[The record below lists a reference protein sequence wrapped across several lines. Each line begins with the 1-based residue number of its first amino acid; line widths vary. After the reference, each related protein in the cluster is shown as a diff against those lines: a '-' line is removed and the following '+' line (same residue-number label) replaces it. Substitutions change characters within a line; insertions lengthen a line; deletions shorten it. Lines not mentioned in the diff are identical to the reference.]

1 MRIAVNTRLLI
12 KDKLGGIGFF
22 TCQTLKRITR
32 AHPEHTFYFIFD
44 RNWDSEFI
52 FSDNIIPVKLK
63 PPTRH
68 PILWHIWFQYRI
80 PRLLKKI
87 KPDLFLSPDGFISL
101 HTNVPSLA
109 VIHDINFLHFPQ
121 DLPFFVR
128 KYYLKYFPLF
138 AKKAK
143 RISTVS
149 EYSKTDMIDNYAL
162 APGKIDVVYN
172 GVDSIFKPLAQKEQQ
187 KIREKYCEGN
197 PFFIFIGSLL
207 PRKNLPKLFKAF
219 DLFKQE
225 TESPHKLILIGDP
238 MHSFR
243 EIDQTFSVMKFKT
256 DVLLIGRVQRDETA
270 LLLASSRALLFV
282 SYFEGFGIPLIEAF
296 RSEVPVLAG
305 NQTSLPEI
313 AADAALYVDPFSVQS
328 IKEGMIEIEQNK
340 LLREQLVSKGK
351 IQGRKYSWDK
361 SADLLWK
368 SIEKTLSS

>member
-12 KDKLGGIGFF
+12 KNKLGGIGFF

-32 AHPEHTFYFIFD
+32 EHPEHSFYFIFD
-44 RNWDSEFI
+44 HDWDPEFI

-68 PILWHIWFQYRI
+68 PVLWHIWFQYRI

-101 HTNVPSLA
+101 NSNVPSLA
-109 VIHDINFLHFPQ
+109 VIHDINFLHFPE

-138 AKKAK
+138 AKKAQ

-149 EYSKTDMIDNYAL
+149 KYSKKDLIENYSV
-162 APGKIDVVYN
+162 APEKIDVVYN
-172 GVDSIFKPLAQKEQQ
+172 GVDDIFKPITEVEQN
-187 KIREKYCEGN
+187 KIREKYSEGN

-207 PRKNLPKLFKAF
+207 PRKNLPRLFKAF
-219 DLFKQE
+219 ELFKQQ
-225 TESPHKLILIGDP
+225 TKSPHKLILIGDP

-243 EIDQTFSVMKFKT
+243 EIDQTFSTMKFKK
-256 DVLLIGRVQRDETA
+256 DVLFIGRVTRNETA

-305 NQTSLPEI
+305 DKTSLPEI
-313 AADAALYVDPFSVQS
+313 GGNAALYVDPFSIQS
-328 IKEGMIEIEQNK
+328 IAEGMIEIDQN
-340 LLREQLVSKGK
+340 EQLRRQLISKGK
-351 IQGRKYSWDK
+351 LQGGKYTWDK
-361 SADLLWK
+361 SAGLLWK
-368 SIEKTLSS
+368 SIEETLSI

>member
-44 RNWDSEFI
+44 RNWDSEFV

-149 EYSKTDMIDNYAL
+149 EYSKTDMIDHYAL

-313 AADAALYVDPFSVQS
+313 GADAALYVDPFSVQS

>member
-1 MRIAVNTRLLI
+1 MKIAVNTRLLI

-22 TCQTLKRITR
+22 TCQTLKIITR

-44 RNWDSEFI
+44 RDWDTEFI
-52 FSDNIIPVKLK
+52 FSDNIIPVKVK

-68 PILWHIWFQYRI
+68 PILWHIWFQYSI
-80 PRLLKKI
+80 PRLFKKI

-101 HTNVPSLA
+101 HTNIPSLT

-121 DLPFFVR
+121 DLPFSVR

-138 AKKAK
+138 AKKAH

-149 EYSKTDMIDNYAL
+149 EYSKKDMIENYAL

-172 GVDSIFKPLAQKEQQ
+172 GVDSIFKPLAKEEQQ
-187 KIREKYCEGN
+187 KIREKYSEGN

-207 PRKNLPKLFKAF
+207 PRKNLPRLFKAF
-219 DLFKQE
+219 DLFKRE
-225 TESPHKLILIGDP
+225 TKSPHKLILIGDP

-243 EIDQTFSVMKFKT
+243 EIDQTFSVMKFKK

-313 AADAALYVDPFSVQS
+313 GNDAALYVDPFSVQS
-328 IKEGMIEIEQNK
+328 IKEGMIEIDQNK
-340 LLREQLVSKGK
+340 MLREQLVSKGV
-351 IQGRKYSWDK
+351 IQGEKYTWDR
-361 SADLLWK
+361 SAGLLWK
-368 SIEKTLSS
+368 SIEKMLSV